1 MNYFICR
8 GLFYQHILFLYDW
21 DQLNWL
27 GRHSEH
33 IIRIAQKPIIRKI
46 MCSSGVSKS
55 ICEPRV
61 CGPCPEFLAI
71 AELY

>member
-8 GLFYQHILFLYDW
+8 GLFYQHILFLDDW

-33 IIRIAQKPIIRKI
+33 IIRIAQKPIIK
-46 MCSSGVSKS
+46 K
-55 ICEPRV
+55 
-61 CGPCPEFLAI
+61 
-71 AELY
+71 